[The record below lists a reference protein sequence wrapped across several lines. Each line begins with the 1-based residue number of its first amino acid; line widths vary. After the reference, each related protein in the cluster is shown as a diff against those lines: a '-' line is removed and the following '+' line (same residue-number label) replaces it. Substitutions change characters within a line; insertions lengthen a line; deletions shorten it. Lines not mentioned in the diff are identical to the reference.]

1 MSSRPPSGKPLWH
14 SRIGNVTNA
23 PETSLVDGRQH
34 VLVAAGDALYSLA
47 LYEERRI

>member
-34 VLVAAGDALYSLA
+34 VLVAAGDAWYSFA
-47 LYEERRI
+47 LS